1 MKQRAR
7 LALAILL
14 FVTGSLC
21 VAVPVTRAALRDAPP
36 PLAISTVMLSD
47 LDGTGHGSGVHIGG
61 GLVLTAAHVVT
72 GADAMELSDS
82 LKRKQKATV
91 LWASKAYDVALVRID
106 DANAIAA
113 SPLNCHAAPDIG
125 AKVAALGNPLNLTF
139 VRTWG
144 RVGTGVE
151 ERGPWKRA
159 FVADLTVAPGMS
171 GGPVFNSQDEVI
183 GLTVGITSMGGLSPF
198 PFTYIVPASA
208 VCMLMG
214 RAA

>member
-1 MKQRAR
+1 MKPRFY
-7 LALAILL
+7 LGLAIVL
-14 FVTGSLC
+14 FIAGVLC
-21 VAVPVTRAALRDAPP
+21 VTIPIARAYQRPVPP

-47 LDGTGHGSGVHIGG
+47 IDGTGHGSGVHIGG

-72 GADAMELSDS
+72 GADTMELSDS

-106 DANAIAA
+106 DASAIAA
-113 SPLNCHAAPDIG
+113 SPLNCHGALDIG

-144 RVGTGVE
+144 RVGAGVE

-183 GLTVGITSMGGLSPF
+183 GLTVGITSLGAISPF